1 MLVLRSCFCWSSW
14 FDFVFELL
22 TSQQSTAH
30 TTTSSKKS
38 TTSYNKRNK
47 TTRQTTIKRLGR
59 FLSLVSSGCPGSF
72 LCSWLVSQQN
82 RQHTTTSYKNT
93 TTTYNNLQQTQQK
106 QQDTQQSNGW
116 GVSLAY
122 DSLLFLLL
130 VLFRFCVCA
139 WSVTTIN
146 ITQQQ
151 APRNQQQAT
160 TIYNKYEQKQQ
171 HIHNNQTG
179 DAFLMLMLRP
189 CFGWSSWFDF
199 VFERLSF

>member
-1 MLVLRSCFCWSSW
+1 MFCVSGGFFGVFLRFPASLLRQYTTIKWRTTIYNKYKQKQQHIHNNQTGEAFLMLVLRSCFCWSSW

-82 RQHTTTSYKNT
+82 RQHTTTSCKNT
-93 TTTYNNLQQTQQK
+93 TTTYNNLQQMQQK
-106 QQDTQQSNGW
+106 QQHTQQ
-116 GVSLAY
+116 
-122 DSLLFLLL
+122 
-130 VLFRFCVCA
+130 
-139 WSVTTIN
+139 
-146 ITQQQ
+146 
-151 APRNQQQAT
+151 
-160 TIYNKYEQKQQ
+160 
-171 HIHNNQTG
+171 
-179 DAFLMLMLRP
+179 
-189 CFGWSSWFDF
+189 
-199 VFERLSF
+199 